1 MGGAGEVT
9 RLVELVGL
17 VTVDLLVEV
26 YRGVLF
32 EGGLL
37 WGTLVG
43 RRRVVLV
50 IVNIIISA
58 KWFFIIDY
66 HVKSIDYQ
74 STRISGIFLNV
85 CKFNS

>member
-1 MGGAGEVT
+1 MGRAGEGWLVRTGGLVLGGAGEVT

-37 WGTLVG
+37 WGALVG
-43 RRRVVLV
+43 RRRVVL
-50 IVNIIISA
+50 A
-58 KWFFIIDY
+58 
-66 HVKSIDYQ
+66 
-74 STRISGIFLNV
+74 G
-85 CKFNS
+85 C